1 MSHTK
6 PYTKPFTRPEPFL
19 DPSAQLKELY
29 CPEPNNAKEM
39 RLKEVLYHLGR
50 DCLPPWTV
58 FQAHVKRSVLLDQ
71 ADVVFNPV
79 IMSPPSDFSTIYRT
93 LMRVKE
99 QMYAIGQTVCPIY
112 FDMGLLSKALVIVW
126 ANPSEFYGVIPL
138 EGGMHFMMS
147 LFGGIGHI
155 YGDAGLK
162 DLLVESGVFAKL
174 TAGHILSGK
183 DFDRALRACIMIDEV
198 LNRRFYLQFNN
209 WIINNSKYLP
219 TDLCQMLNNFTRR
232 SDSIETHTKEML
244 DLIEIKVLANC

>member
-19 DPSAQLKELY
+19 DPSAQLKELD

-50 DCLPPWTV
+50 DKLVSFCDDRSDCLPPWTV

-71 ADVVFNPV
+71 ADVIFNPI
-79 IMSPPSDFSTIYRT
+79 IMSPPNDFSTIYTT
-93 LMRVKE
+93 LKRVKE
-99 QMYAIGQTVCPIY
+99 QMNALGQTVCPIY

-209 WIINNSKYLP
+209 WIILN
-219 TDLCQMLNNFTRR
+219 LCLLTSVR
-232 SDSIETHTKEML
+232 
-244 DLIEIKVLANC
+244 C